1 MDCFASKN
9 DRIFLRM
16 YSVDLAS
23 LKGHVCVFVTV
34 WFVVQTGM
42 LLLISI
48 PLYFNYVAYVSFIV
62 YIVFI
67 YRESVVQNRSRS

>member
-1 MDCFASKN
+1 
-9 DRIFLRM
+9 M

-23 LKGHVCVFVTV
+23 LKGQVCVFVTV
-34 WFVVQTGM
+34 WFAVQTGM
-42 LLLISI
+42 LLLIYI
-48 PLYFNYVAYVSFIV
+48 PLHFTYVAYVSFIV

>member
-1 MDCFASKN
+1 
-9 DRIFLRM
+9 M

-23 LKGHVCVFVTV
+23 LKGHVCIFVTV
-34 WFVVQTGM
+34 WFAVQTGIF

-48 PLYFNYVAYVSFIV
+48 PLYFTYVAYVSFLV

-67 YRESVVQNRSRS
+67 YRESVVQSRPRSQLQFTQLL

>member
-9 DRIFLRM
+9 EIISLRM

-23 LKGHVCVFVTV
+23 WKGHVCVFVTV
-34 WFVVQTGM
+34 WFVVQTGI

-48 PLYFNYVAYVSFIV
+48 PLYFTYVAYVSFIV

-67 YRESVVQNRSRS
+67 CRESVVQDRSRS